1 MPLGITGVILVG
13 GKSSRMG
20 QDKAFVEVA
29 GQPLFD
35 RVLAAFREVFTEIVL
50 VGDRADRFAHTGL
63 PVYPDRYPGS
73 ALGGLYSGLHYAKTP
88 YVFVCACDVPY
99 PSVPLIRLILA
110 ANQGHDVV
118 VPKSHAGLE
127 PLFALYGKNC
137 LEQMRQLLEAGNFR
151 VYDFYP
157 AVNTRYLE
165 PEEFDHLPDAQ
176 RSFLNLNTPA
186 ELAAVAAV
194 PRLPVPAVSFVAKSG
209 TGKTTLLEK
218 VIADLA
224 GRGYR
229 VGVIKHDAHRF
240 DIDHPGKDS
249 HRLTAAGAATM
260 LISSPEKLALVKQ
273 HSASPPIEELIRTY
287 FSDVDLVLTEGF
299 KKSGLAKIEV
309 HRQERSPTLL
319 CRGDEHDPSLL
330 AVCSDEPLDLDV
342 PVLDLNNSSAV
353 ADFLVARLL
362 G

>member
-13 GKSSRMG
+13 GKSRRMG
-20 QDKAFVEVA
+20 QDKAMLEVS
-29 GQPLFD
+29 GHSLFE
-35 RVLAAFREVFTEIVL
+35 RVLTAFRELFTEIIL
-50 VGDRADRFAHTGL
+50 VGDRPERFAHTGL

-88 YVFVCACDVPY
+88 YIFVCACDVPY
-99 PSVPLIRLILA
+99 PSVPLIRLILSV
-110 ANQGHDVV
+110 NRSHDAV
-118 VPKSHAGLE
+118 VPRNDEGPE

-137 LEQMRQLLEAGNFR
+137 LEPMRRLLEAGNYR
-151 VYDFYP
+151 IYDFYP
-157 AVNTRYLE
+157 EVKVRYLE
-165 PEEFDHLPDAQ
+165 PEEYDHLPGAR
-176 RSFLNLNTPA
+176 RSLVNVNTPA
-186 ELAAVAAV
+186 ELATVASV
-194 PRLPVPAVSFVAKSG
+194 PSMPVPAVSFVAKSG

-218 VIADLA
+218 VIADLK

-229 VGVIKHDAHRF
+229 IGVIKHDAHRF

-273 HSASPPIEELIRTY
+273 HAASPPIEELIRTY
-287 FSDVDLVLTEGF
+287 FGDVDLVLTEGF
-299 KKSGLAKIEV
+299 KKGGLPKIEI

-319 CRGDEHDPSLL
+319 CRGEEHDPSLL

-342 PVLDLNNSSAV
+342 PVLDLNDSSAV

-362 G
+362 R